1 MASKSREA
9 NAPTGQDVDI
19 GAPPDDLTGAV
30 LSGVLWKS
38 MSRGVTLATRIVVI
52 AVLARILT
60 PGDYG
65 VAGMALVVMSF
76 AAIFTDPA
84 LGAALIQRPEID
96 ERDRSTV
103 FWTATGIGATL
114 TVLSIAF
121 SPLVA
126 RFFGEPEVRN
136 LFAVASLVLVVTS
149 LSVAHR
155 ALLTRQLAYRGLE
168 IRETVSIVTG
178 GVVAI
183 CVALAGFGPWAI
195 VSNALAYS
203 VMSTV
208 LAWLL
213 LDWRPRAVYSRASIR
228 RLGAFSSR
236 IFGAMMLAW
245 GNQNLDNALIG
256 RVLGAAALGAYALAY
271 NTMMLPVGLVA
282 GTLHQA
288 LTPAYSRIQHDKERL
303 ERVWL
308 HNKRLSVAIV
318 APALMCLAVVAPDF
332 VHVLVGDQWGAAVVP
347 LQILCVGAVATSLG
361 ALNWSVLQARGEGKA
376 LLRLQVLSS
385 AVTWIAF
392 VAGLPWGI
400 VGVAAFYAAARW
412 LLVVPAAW
420 FTARGVSFDFGATL
434 RAGTAMIPLALGA
447 ALVALGTRELLVEA
461 GVPPVLRLV
470 AVGLVMAVAY
480 IGLVRLVIPS
490 LVEEILQIARR
501 RGRSEAARRA
511 PTDRPVA
518 G

>member
-9 NAPTGQDVDI
+9 NVPTEQDVDF

-30 LSGVLWKS
+30 LSGVLWKT
-38 MSRGVTLATRIVVI
+38 MTRGVSEATRVVVV

-60 PGDYG
+60 PADYG

-103 FWTATGIGATL
+103 FWTAAAIGAAL

-126 RFFGEPEVRN
+126 RFFGEPQVRN

-155 ALLTRQLAYRGLE
+155 ALLARKLAYRSLE

-178 GVVAI
+178 GAVAI
-183 CVALAGFGPWAI
+183 CIALAGFGPWAI

-203 VMSTV
+203 VVSTI

-213 LDWRPRAVYSRASIR
+213 LDWRPRAVYSRVSIR
-228 RLGAFSSR
+228 RLGGFSSR
-236 IFGAMMLAW
+236 IFSAMLLAW
-245 GNQNLDNALIG
+245 GNQNLDKALIG
-256 RVLGAAALGAYALAY
+256 RVLGAAALGAYAIAY
-271 NTMMLPVGLVA
+271 NAMMLPVGLVA

-288 LTPAYSRIQHDKERL
+288 LTPAYSRIQQDKERL
-303 ERVWL
+303 ERAWL

-332 VHVLVGDQWGAAVVP
+332 VHVLLGDQWAAAVAP
-347 LQILCVGAVATSLG
+347 LQILCIGAVATSLG

-376 LLRLQVLSS
+376 LLRLQIVSS
-385 AVTWIAF
+385 VVTWIAF

-400 VGVAAFYAAARW
+400 VGVAAFYTAARW
-412 LLVVPAAW
+412 LLVIPTAW

-434 RAGTAMIPLALGA
+434 RAGTAMLPIALAAAVVALGA
-447 ALVALGTRELLVEA
+447 RELLVEI

-480 IGLVRLVIPS
+480 IGLVRLVMPS
-490 LVEEILQIARR
+490 LVDEILQVVRR
-501 RGRSEAARRA
+501 RGRSEASPRLSADSPA
-511 PTDRPVA
+511 A